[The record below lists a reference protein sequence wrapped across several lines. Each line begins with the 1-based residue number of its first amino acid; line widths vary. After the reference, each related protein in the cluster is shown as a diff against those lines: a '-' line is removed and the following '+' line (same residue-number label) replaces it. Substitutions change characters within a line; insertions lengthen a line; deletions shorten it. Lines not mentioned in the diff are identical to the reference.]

1 MMGKGEILTPFI
13 GQRTQWHFRW
23 TLFIPRSQKEGSLCL
38 ITHPTPRKKKSTY
51 QTLFLEGWQSQK
63 LATCS
68 KPCSGRVEK
77 HSMSLYMNA
86 PVLNSVCHSSCRL
99 DPIPAAETAEP
110 PRSQLNYSVIWRGCW
125 CAHAHTLTQAN
136 ALPGKLQ
143 PFIGKWKNTAREA
156 LSCLC
161 P

>member
-1 MMGKGEILTPFI
+1 MNKARVPGRSDNWTGAKYPFPFSYVPPTSTSPTP
-13 GQRTQWHFRW
+13 
-23 TLFIPRSQKEGSLCL
+23 
-38 ITHPTPRKKKSTY
+38 PTPRKKKSTY